1 MNYDE
6 KPLLL
11 KLPETCSEVVSL
23 NQLVHLGLLFDST
36 GKIILVWQCCSCQ
49 QSGRREQ
56 EIQILHGFGKRD
68 GLNCPKSTWDF

>member
-11 KLPETCSEVVSL
+11 NLPETCSEVVSL

-36 GKIILVWQCCSCQ
+36 GKLFWYGNVAVVSNLEGENKKFKFCMVPE
-49 QSGRREQ
+49 REMV
-56 EIQILHGFGKRD
+56 
-68 GLNCPKSTWDF
+68 